1 MQVLENLMGFFLNL
15 FTAFVVWAKEELEMF
30 VNTFNRHVFGGK
42 STLTVIS
49 ECVQTARQHCDG
61 QVYNF
66 NQLYEQEVDLV
77 QSDSMDRVLVFYS
90 LFNNILVTVVIFI
103 GGHRD
108 RDGMV
113 VAFTIT
119 SAISAYHH

>member
-49 ECVQTARQHCDG
+49 ECVQTARQHCDE
-61 QVYNF
+61 QVYSF
-66 NQLYEQEVDLV
+66 NGMNYCPWPE
-77 QSDSMDRVLVFYS
+77 
-90 LFNNILVTVVIFI
+90 LF
-103 GGHRD
+103 
-108 RDGMV
+108 
-113 VAFTIT
+113 T
-119 SAISAYHH
+119 S